1 VTVIRHLGCLKEAY
15 LDHST
20 RRGPVF
26 YLWTKYDKDTL
37 IGGGD
42 MSLKLN
48 SKLRPLAVDF
58 YFQFQF
64 WHVFL
69 CDLHMH
75 DHTNFQPNDTETG
88 VTVPTDPF
96 IRSSSPFLCSGWSG
110 WSADPETP
118 KMAEPYFRLRFWW
131 LILNWKARSILV
143 TIRLSRLVSEIFACD
158 RQIDSFAVLI
168 SVVLGAWNSDVETF
182 SSFFFFILFWAGCVG
197 DMSIW

>member
-1 VTVIRHLGCLKEAY
+1 MFEGSIFGPFHTSGTPF
-15 LDHST
+15 ST
-20 RRGPVF
+20 YGPNMIKIPWSVV
-26 YLWTKYDKDTL
+26 
-37 IGGGD
+37 
-42 MSLKLN
+42 KLN
-48 SKLRPLAVDF
+48 SKLRPLAVEF

-75 DHTNFQPNDTETG
+75 DHTNFQPNDPETG

-96 IRSSSPFLCSGWSG
+96 IRSGAPFLSSG

-131 LILNWKARSILV
+131 LILNWKAQSILV

-158 RQIDSFAVLI
+158 RQTDRQFRGLDQCRLDICH
-168 SVVLGAWNSDVETF
+168 LGRLEQWCRDI
-182 SSFFFFILFWAGCVG
+182 FFIFLLYPFLGRLCRWHEYLI
-197 DMSIW
+197 DLT